1 MNLPIDF
8 HAILPELIMAGT
20 LLLVLFVDLFLSREH
35 KWWAMPIAFAGTLA
49 SLIATL
55 TLIGTTRV
63 TFGGSYVVD
72 DFAILFKLLFTGV
85 ALVVLLLCVRY
96 LRDGHYYQGEFYFL
110 LLCSFLGCLTMAS
123 SRDLLLL
130 FISLEMVSAPG
141 FLLTGLKKGD
151 PRSNEAALK
160 FFLISVLST
169 AVMLYGMSLI
179 YGVTGTTRLTEIAV
193 KLAGPAGQSN
203 LALAAILFVVAG
215 FAFKVSAFPFQFWA
229 PDTYEGA
236 PVPVAAFLSVA
247 SKAAGFVGLL
257 QLMFHAFLPEAH
269 FWAPIF
275 GILCVFTMFMGN
287 LVALQQRQVV
297 RLFAYSSIAQAGY
310 MLLPFALA
318 GYSASVDHEAFS
330 AVVLYIM
337 VYAVTNLGAFA
348 IVVGMSRE
356 SPTLLIGDFDRA
368 RPARAGPGHRHGDL
382 PGVPGGYPADRGL
395 LGQVLHLR
403 CGHPPRRRRRLARRG
418 HGHQLGDIAR
428 LLPGHRAEHVA
439 RSDRRARPAAAHSAL
454 GRRRG
459 RRRDHRHPRGRHLPA
474 VLRPLPALH
483 GRPQTVGGP
492 GNLHGSLRFL
502 SAPVRIGR
510 RIIGTSEGE

>member
-1 MNLPIDF
+1 MNPPIDY
-8 HAILPELIMAGT
+8 HAILPELILAGT
-20 LLLVLFVDLFLSREH
+20 LFVVLFVDLFLAHDR
-35 KWWAMPIAFAGTLA
+35 KWWAMPISFAGALGALVA
-49 SLIATL
+49 SL
-55 TLIGTTRV
+55 TLIGSNRI

-72 DFAILFKLLFTGV
+72 DFAVLFKILFTAV
-85 ALVVLLLCVRY
+85 AMVVLMLCMRY
-96 LRDGHYYQGEFYFL
+96 LRDGRYYQGEFYFL

-141 FLLTGLKKGD
+141 FLLVGLRKGD

-179 YGVTGTTRLTEIAV
+179 YGLTGTTRLTGIAA
-193 KLAGPAGQSN
+193 KLAGPVGDSN

-229 PDTYEGA
+229 PDTYEGS

-257 QLMFHAFLPEAH
+257 QLMFHAFLPDAH

-297 RLFAYSSIAQAGY
+297 RMLAYSSIAQAGY

-318 GYSASVDHEAFS
+318 GQSGSVDREAFS
-330 AVVLYIM
+330 AVVLYLM

-356 SPTLLIGDFDRA
+356 TPSLLIGDF
-368 RPARAGPGHRHGDL
+368 AG
-382 PGVPGGYPADRGL
+382 
-395 LGQVLHLR
+395 LGQRAPAVAIAMATCLVSLA
-403 CGHPPRRRRRLARRG
+403 GIPPTAGFWGKFFIFVAAIHRG
-418 HGHQLGDIAR
+418 DVGAWL
-428 LLPGHRAEHVA
+428 
-439 RSDRRARPAAAHSAL
+439 AAAMVINSVISLVYYLGIVRSMWLDPIAEPVRPLRIPASAGLVATAAAL
-454 GRRRG
+454 GVIAVG
-459 RRRDHRHPRGRHLPA
+459 VYPQLFAHFPPFTA
-474 VLRPLPALH
+474 VL
-483 GRPQTVGGP
+483 GP
-492 GNLHGSLRFL
+492 
-502 SAPVRIGR
+502 
-510 RIIGTSEGE
+510 